1 MKDDNIKRF
10 LMFFLG
16 TLVLALNYNVFVIPN
31 NFVIG
36 GMSGLSIILNAIFK
50 IEPVL
55 FIYIV
60 DIILLIVSYIFIGS
74 EKTYR
79 SLVGSFLYPLL
90 ITFTTPIAK
99 FIIPYVYI
107 DNILITVIITGCLL
121 GIGYGM
127 IYKVGFTTG
136 GGDILMQLMNKYLKI
151 SEGKASFYMNIFIV
165 LLGGAILGLANVIYS
180 SIIIIISTNIIDKM
194 LIGISDSKMFFINS
208 VKDTEIKDYVI
219 KNMNTG
225 VTILNTKGGY
235 NNDRGTM
242 LMVVVPTSDYYIFKE
257 TILDI
262 DKNVFFVVSDC
273 YDATGGVKRK
283 NLPFI

>member
-1 MKDDNIKRF
+1 MKKDIIKRIM
-10 LMFFLG
+10 MFFIG
-16 TLVLALNYNVFVIPN
+16 TLILALNYNIFVVPN

-36 GMSGLSIILNAIFK
+36 GTSGLSIIFNAIFK
-50 IEPVL
+50 IDPVL
-55 FIYIV
+55 FIYIA
-60 DIILLIVSYIFIGS
+60 DTILLIVSYIFMGS
-74 EKTYR
+74 EKTYH

-90 ITFTTPIAK
+90 ITFTAPIAK
-99 FIIPYVYI
+99 FLIPYLYI
-107 DNILITVIITGCLL
+107 DNVLITVIVTGCFL
-121 GIGYGM
+121 GFGYGM

-136 GGDILMQLMNKYLKI
+136 GGDIVMQLMNKYLKI
-151 SEGKASFYMNIFIV
+151 SEGKASLYMDILVV
-165 LLGGAILGLANVIYS
+165 LLGGVTLGFANVVYS
-180 SIIIIISTNIIDKM
+180 SIIIIIGSSLIDKV

-208 VKDTEIKDYVI
+208 IKEEEIKDYVI
-219 KNMNTG
+219 KHMNTG

-235 NNDRGTM
+235 NNEKGTM

-273 YDATGGVKRK
+273 YEATGGVKRK

>member
-151 SEGKASFYMNIFIV
+151 SEGKASF
-165 LLGGAILGLANVIYS
+165 
-180 SIIIIISTNIIDKM
+180 
-194 LIGISDSKMFFINS
+194 
-208 VKDTEIKDYVI
+208 
-219 KNMNTG
+219 
-225 VTILNTKGGY
+225 
-235 NNDRGTM
+235 
-242 LMVVVPTSDYYIFKE
+242 
-257 TILDI
+257 
-262 DKNVFFVVSDC
+262 
-273 YDATGGVKRK
+273 
-283 NLPFI
+283 